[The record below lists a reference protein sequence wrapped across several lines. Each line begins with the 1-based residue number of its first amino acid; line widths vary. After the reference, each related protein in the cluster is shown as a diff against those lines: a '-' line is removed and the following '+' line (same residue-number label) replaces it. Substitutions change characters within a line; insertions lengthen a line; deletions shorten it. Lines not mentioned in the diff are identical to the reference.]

1 MEDVTITVNI
11 ADRPYRL
18 KIKGEEEEDIRK
30 AVGEIEMKLK
40 SYSEQ
45 FSFKDKQD
53 MLAMALLHFSA
64 TAVTLENNQQN
75 RESPVLHKLKELDQL
90 LSEHLV

>member
-18 KIKGEEEEDIRK
+18 KIKGEEEEVIRK
-30 AVGEIEMKLK
+30 AVAEIEMKLK

-75 RESPVLHKLKELDQL
+75 RESSVLHKLKELDQL